1 MGSSEVTVYGFL
13 MPRPTLY
20 YYYYYYCRVKS
31 AQSSDRIRERAR

>member
-20 YYYYYYCRVKS
+20 YYYYYCRVKS

>member
-20 YYYYYYCRVKS
+20 YYYYCRVKS